1 MHYIVRIVNVIF
13 IITIIADMTFEE
25 NLRIIE
31 LSAGDDEDARRVFTK
46 LVCVYFDPSAA
57 LIDVCYSD
65 NTLAINTPDT
75 SNKTKQLQ
83 SSTGGTQLGNRT
95 IENSLATS

>member
-1 MHYIVRIVNVIF
+1 
-13 IITIIADMTFEE
+13 MTFEE

-31 LSAGDDEDARRVFTK
+31 LSAPDAEDVRQVFTK

-65 NTLAINTPDT
+65 NTLSINTPGT
-75 SNKTKQLQ
+75 SNRTQQLQ
-83 SSTGGTQLGNRT
+83 SSTGGTQLGNK
-95 IENSLATS
+95 